1 MNEML
6 IGQLKHFRTPK
17 TTIKKSPILTFSD
30 GSEFLIVTVC
40 TYRSTLY
47 NPKNSIVH
55 RITFMQLL
63 IHKIKQQ
70 L

>member
-17 TTIKKSPILTFSD
+17 TTIKESPILMFSD
-30 GSEFLIVTVC
+30 GPEFLIVTVC
-40 TYRSTLY
+40 TYRSTRY
-47 NPKNSIVH
+47 NPIKIVH
-55 RITFMQLL
+55 TITFMQLL